1 MTRARPALALLCLA
15 LAPGLAAAQQVSFGD
30 GWTEQRFSMFS
41 GNRFALAGDTLGVRS
56 DGTVS
61 LVWTR
66 LPERLWGKRQARW
79 DWAVDRSAPAT
90 DLTRKGG
97 DDRNL
102 SLYFL
107 FLPERTARQARDRGV
122 RALLGD
128 PDVRVLMYVWGGS
141 HARGEILPTPY
152 LGPRGRTVIRRAAGT
167 GAGSETVDLAKDHQK
182 AFGTAP
188 GSLVGIAVSSDSDD
202 TGTEVVARLSRL
214 RLD

>member
-1 MTRARPALALLCLA
+1 MTRTCSALALLLVA
-15 LAPGLAAAQQVSFGD
+15 LAPGIAAAQQVSFGD
-30 GWTEQRFSMFS
+30 RWTEQRFSMFS
-41 GNRFALAGDTLGVRS
+41 GNRFALDGDTLGVRS

-66 LPERLWGKRQARW
+66 LPEQLWDKRQARW

-107 FLPERTARQARDRGV
+107 FLPERTARQAGNRGV

-128 PDVRVLMYVWGGS
+128 PDVRVLMYVWGGN
-141 HARGEILPTPY
+141 HAQGAILPTPY
-152 LGPRGRTVIRRAAGT
+152 LGARGRTVIRRAAGT
-167 GAGSETVDLAKDHQK
+167 GAGSETVDLAQDHAA

-188 GSLVGIAVSSDSDD
+188 GSLVGLAVSSDSDD
-202 TGTEVVARLSRL
+202 TGSEIVARLSRL
-214 RLD
+214 RLE